1 MVIVHVPELDT
12 VAVSLAPP
20 YVTVTVWP
28 LAPVAVPVIV
38 KLLASAALM
47 YPSPATVPIPT
58 IGAVRST
65 VTAPVFAVV
74 SVTITLPAASSPDA
88 QENTVFCS
96 VSSPDRV
103 SADVHEVPDPP
114 IVVASPSIVQTKFVT
129 DSLIVRVSV
138 IVSPL
143 LAYPLLELLVVMAIV
158 AVGFRVSTA

>member
-1 MVIVHVPELDT
+1 M
-12 VAVSLAPP
+12 AVSLAPP

-47 YPSPATVPIPT
+47 YPSVATVPIPT

-96 VSSPDRV
+96 VSSPEIVR
-103 SADVHEVPDPP
+103 ADVQLVPEPP
-114 IVVASPSIVQTKFVT
+114 IVVASPSIVQTKLVT
-129 DSLIVRVSV
+129 DSLIVMVSV

-143 LAYPLLELLVVMAIV
+143 LANPLLELLVVIAMV

>member
-1 MVIVHVPELDT
+1 M
-12 VAVSLAPP
+12 
-20 YVTVTVWP
+20 TVWP
-28 LAPVAVPVIV
+28 FAPDAVPVIV

-58 IGAVRST
+58 FGAVRST
-65 VTAPVFAVV
+65 VTAPVSAEV
-74 SVTITLPAASSPDA
+74 SATIVLPAASSADP

-103 SADVHEVPDPP
+103 SADVQEVPEPP
-114 IVVASPSIVQTKFVT
+114 IVVASPSIVQTKPVT
-129 DSLIVRVSV
+129 DSLMVTVSV

-143 LAYPLLELLVVMAIV
+143 LANPLLLLLVDMAMV